1 MAITGY
7 QYLKHNNMKAIEING
22 NIKTYRRLPSTW
34 EDDKGLHLNFTKV
47 ADPKAFGFYDVVTPS
62 HDSQT
67 QRLSAMFFD
76 AAKEIFTHT
85 VEDIDFNAVTEIK
98 DENDVV
104 IETKPVY
111 DIESLKK
118 SKIQEVK
125 AMAYKLLQPTDWY
138 GIRLAINGI
147 ALPENITDERNE
159 IIKKSDIAEVEI
171 DALQTIPKVL
181 KYQIVLVEPVDPL
194 I

>member
-1 MAITGY
+1 
-7 QYLKHNNMKAIEING
+7 MKAIEING

-62 HDSQT
+62 YDSQT

-85 VEDIDFNAVTEIK
+85 VEDIDFNAITEIK

-111 DIESLKK
+111 DIEALKK

-147 ALPENITDERNE
+147 ALPQDITNERNE
-159 IIKKSDIAEVEI
+159 IIRKSDIAEVEI
-171 DALQTIPKVL
+171 DNLTTIAEVL
-181 KYQIVLVEPVDPL
+181 KYQIILVEPINILGSELV
-194 I
+194 